1 MDFPFEVCTECF
13 EISGKNKS
21 RVPRL
26 LASKCLEKTRHKC
39 VTVRVREVDGVLEPE
54 IRPVPRAHFK
64 GEFLLCDPEKC
75 RRLKKGE
82 TCNFPHCFKEKA
94 AWNAEK
100 FGVIA
105 SLSPVTK
112 TPTSP
117 LATPI
122 KIGIYSCSYSTP
134 YTAAMM
140 KCHSLSLRFFRLKFK
155 HQRCAKAEGK
165 NIMYK

>member
-1 MDFPFEVCTECF
+1 MDFPFEVCTDCF
-13 EISGKNKS
+13 EISSKNIS

-26 LASKCLEKTRHKC
+26 LVSKCLGRTRHKC
-39 VTVRVREVDGVLEPE
+39 VTVRVRVVDGVLEPE

-75 RRLKKGE
+75 RRLKKGG
-82 TCNFPHCFKEKA
+82 TCNFPHCLEEKA

-100 FGVIA
+100 FGVSA

-112 TPTSP
+112 TPTSR
-117 LATPI
+117 PI

-134 YTAAMM
+134 YTI
-140 KCHSLSLRFFRLKFK
+140 HSCSDEVSQFVPPPLFQAQIQASKMRQSER
-155 HQRCAKAEGK
+155 
-165 NIMYK
+165 